1 MLKRTISGAVFVM
14 IIVAFLILRQYVDYR
29 IFNILPWFFSV
40 VGTFEIA
47 RAMKKYLLK
56 GLFLFTVIY
65 GVIFLP
71 HYAVI
76 EYILFSGYGVYFA
89 LSLALVCLVITVG
102 YGLIKKLN
110 IKFILA
116 NCLGFVYPALLMLC
130 MVLAN
135 DIQVNLG
142 FVAIVCIF
150 AIAPCTDTFA
160 YLVGLTYKKIR
171 KGNVK
176 PLCPKLS
183 PKKTW
188 AGAIGGLL
196 GGVVAS
202 ILIYFIFS
210 PQIDLSCTWLFFL
223 LIGIVA
229 SILTQVGDLF
239 ESYIKRK
246 VGIKDIGNFMPGH
259 GGVMD
264 RIDGISFVSVFIY
277 IVFLMVV

>member
-14 IIVAFLILRQYVDYR
+14 IIVAFLILRQFVDYR
-29 IFNILPWFFSV
+29 IFNLLSWFFSL

-56 GLFLFTVIY
+56 GWFTFTVVY
-65 GVIFLP
+65 GALYLVN
-71 HYAVI
+71 YAVI
-76 EYILFSGYGVYFA
+76 EYLFFSGYGVYFA
-89 LSLALVCLVITVG
+89 LSLALLAVIITIV
-102 YGLIKKLN
+102 YALIKKLN
-110 IKFILA
+110 LKQILA
-116 NCLGFVYPALLMLC
+116 NCLGLVYPTLLTLSMALT
-130 MVLAN
+130 N
-135 DIQVNLG
+135 DLG
-142 FVAIVCIF
+142 EIGFIAIVMIF

-183 PKKTW
+183 PKKTV

-196 GGVVAS
+196 GGAISSMLV
-202 ILIYFIFS
+202 YFIFR
-210 PQIDLSCTWLFFL
+210 PQLSLNYLWIFFL
-223 LIGIVA
+223 IVGVVA
-229 SILTQVGDLF
+229 SILTQIGDLF

-246 VGIKDIGNFMPGH
+246 VGIKDIGNIMPGH

-277 IVFLMVV
+277 LVFLTVI